1 MAVIVVQLSQ
11 TTSQKQ
17 NTMIRLDPFLIGMDG
32 DFSTKRVSKRSA
44 ALQGCPR
51 GRGGRQ
57 PRDQRGTLG

>member
-32 DFSTKRVSKRSA
+32 GLFDEARFKT
-44 ALQGCPR
+44 
-51 GRGGRQ
+51 
-57 PRDQRGTLG
+57 